1 LRAATDE
8 SLGIDESF
16 LREAMTAFGLSTAA
30 SPRRAFRGTFH
41 RLYEVEGGRLLRVA
55 TSRSDIA
62 AEAMRLECEVM
73 TTLRPSG
80 FPIPACDART
90 VGGRGVQLVERA
102 AGNSLTAFDDDE
114 ARMQVAL
121 EWVGRLLARLH
132 RIGGNGF
139 GPLSA
144 QGALFRGVH
153 PRWDDYVFTRLE
165 EHVAS
170 CQAIGAID
178 ASEGG
183 AIRAHFEAQREAI
196 RAVRPSLLHGDP
208 GSHNFMVDERGICA
222 VIDWED
228 ALVGDPLFEMA
239 SLATFHPER
248 RHDAIWSGYGTS
260 LARGS
265 AEWQRFWLYFLR
277 IALAKTVH
285 RHRFGYA
292 DVAGRPPASRRI
304 QLALE
309 RLGWGT

>member
-1 LRAATDE
+1 LRAGSDE
-8 SLGIDESF
+8 SLGIDERF
-16 LREAMTAFGLSTAA
+16 LREAMTAFGLSSTAT
-30 SPRRAFRGTFH
+30 PRRAFQGTFH
-41 RLYEVEGGRLLRVA
+41 RLYEVEDGRLLRVA

-62 AEAMRLECEVM
+62 AETMRLECEVM
-73 TTLRPSG
+73 AQLRPSG
-80 FPIPACDART
+80 FPIPACASRSVD
-90 VGGRGVQLVERA
+90 GRGVQLMERA
-102 AGNSLTAFDDDE
+102 AGTSLTALDSDE

-153 PRWDDYVFTRLE
+153 ARWDDYVFTRLE
-165 EHVAS
+165 DHVAG
-170 CQAIGAID
+170 CRAIGAID
-178 ASEGG
+178 ASEAA
-183 AIRAHFEAQREAI
+183 AIHAHFEAQREAI
-196 RAVRPSLLHGDP
+196 RAVPPSLLHGDP
-208 GSHNFMVDERGICA
+208 GSHNFMVDERGVCA
-222 VIDWED
+222 IIDWED

-248 RHDAIWSGYGTS
+248 RHHAIWSGYGMS

-285 RHRFGYA
+285 RHRFGYT
-292 DVAGRPPASRRI
+292 DVAGRAPASRRI
-304 QLALE
+304 QLGLE
-309 RLGWGT
+309 RLGSRT